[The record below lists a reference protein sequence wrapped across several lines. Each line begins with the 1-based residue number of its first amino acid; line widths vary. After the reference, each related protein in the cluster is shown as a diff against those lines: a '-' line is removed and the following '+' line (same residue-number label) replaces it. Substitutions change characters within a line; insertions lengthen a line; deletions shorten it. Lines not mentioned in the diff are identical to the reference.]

1 MAQIRWVRCVVAGV
15 GAFAGSILLIAIIV
29 FGYAFGLAFQVRGAP
44 DQARIQAF
52 AQWLA
57 HSWGPIARIVLTVI
71 AGLWA
76 SRGLRSPALQGAVVG
91 AICGLAGLLRAWP
104 PDPQA
109 VALFGGVWVAG
120 MVGGLLGARKSPPS
134 P

>member
-1 MAQIRWVRCVVAGV
+1 MARIRWVRCLLAGV
-15 GAFAGSILLIAIIV
+15 GAFAASLLLIAIIV
-29 FGYAFGLAFQVRGAP
+29 FGYAFGLAFQLRGAP
-44 DQARIQAF
+44 DQAKIQAF

-57 HSWGPIARIVLTVI
+57 SSWGPIARILLTVV

-91 AICGLAGLLRAWP
+91 VTCGLAGLLRAWP

-109 VALFGGVWVAG
+109 IAVFGAVWVAG
-120 MVGGLLGARKSPPS
+120 MVGGLLGARKSPAS